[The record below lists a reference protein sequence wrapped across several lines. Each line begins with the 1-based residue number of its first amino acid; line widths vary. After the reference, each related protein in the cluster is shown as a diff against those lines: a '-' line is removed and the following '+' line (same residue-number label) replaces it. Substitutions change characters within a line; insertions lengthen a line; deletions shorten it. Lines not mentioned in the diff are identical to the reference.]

1 MKSLF
6 ECKTETPI
14 LFAIALLSYVA
25 SLTAVFVLGYSL
37 IDVTLSAAGQHIGV
51 VYSAHGM

>member
-1 MKSLF
+1 MKRLC
-6 ECKTETPI
+6 ECKSETPI
-14 LFAIALLSYVA
+14 LCAIALLSYVA

-37 IDVTLSAAGQHIGV
+37 ISVTLSTAGQHIGV